1 MGAWLVE
8 STSRGTSRMK
18 KRTSAQ
24 FIYRLIIIAGLV
36 MQVAWYG
43 LLWSRMILYPAVSR
57 PSDFSIFYTAG
68 RIAASGH
75 ISQVFN
81 IRSQLAVQEKLLGYT
96 FPISQVLPF
105 NHPPLLVPILQL
117 ISTQD
122 YMASYWCWVLI
133 MVCFLIATMLVIN
146 QLLRAVQWDKGSRS
160 LFILCCVLFYPIFV
174 GLLKGQ
180 DTAFLLLGV
189 IIWFYGVV
197 TKKDA
202 LAGLGLA
209 LTVIRP
215 QIALVLAVPFLFNR
229 RRVWWWFLGGAGILG
244 LYSLA
249 LVRFEGVLDFINLL
263 KISAVGQGFGM
274 DQNAM
279 FNFTGMALRLL
290 PQGNIN
296 IVHIAAWGL
305 FLAVAIGLSI
315 WWKVSPEITYHHL
328 VLAVA
333 LSVFAAPHLHYHDL
347 ILLLVP
353 VIGLMIVLV
362 KAGRLKTL
370 GAAAMLVLISVVWMV
385 GEAWDPARL
394 TYPYLLMVGLPALTW
409 FYETH

>member
-1 MGAWLVE
+1 M
-8 STSRGTSRMK
+8 M
-18 KRTSAQ
+18 KRTSAH
-24 FIYRLIIIAGLV
+24 FISRLIIIAGLV
-36 MQVAWYG
+36 LQVAWYG
-43 LLWSRMILYPAVSR
+43 LLWSRMVIYPDVSR

-68 RIAASGH
+68 RIAAEGH
-75 ISQVFN
+75 ISQVYN
-81 IRSQLAVQEKLLGYT
+81 LQSQLEVQEKLLGFS
-96 FPISQVLPF
+96 FPISKVLPF

-122 YMASYWCWVLI
+122 YMASYWRWVLI
-133 MVCFLIATMLVIN
+133 MLGCLIATMVVLN
-146 QLLRAVQWDKGSRS
+146 QLLRELKWDSGVRS
-160 LFILCCVLFYPIFV
+160 LFIFCCALFYPIFV

-180 DTAFLLLGV
+180 DTAFLLLGAML
-189 IIWFYGVV
+189 WFYGLE

-202 LAGLGLA
+202 VAGLGLA

-229 RRVWWWFLGGAGILG
+229 RQVWWWFCGGAAILG

-249 LVRFEGVLDFINLL
+249 LVRLQGVQDFINLL

-290 PQGNIN
+290 PQVNVN
-296 IVHIAAWGL
+296 VVHIAAWGL
-305 FLAVAIGLSI
+305 FLAAAIGLFV
-315 WWKVSPEITYHHL
+315 WWKVSPEIRYHQI

-333 LSVFAAPHLHYHDL
+333 VSVFAAPHLHYHDL
-347 ILLLVP
+347 ILLLIP
-353 VIGLMIVLV
+353 VIGLAIVLV
-362 KAGRLKTL
+362 KAGKLKAREAGTL
-370 GAAAMLVLISVVWMV
+370 TVSISVAWML
-385 GEAWDPARL
+385 GEIWEPSRL
-394 TYPYLLMVGLPALTW
+394 TFPYLLMVGLPALTW

>member
-1 MGAWLVE
+1 M
-8 STSRGTSRMK
+8 RR
-18 KRTSAQ
+18 RTSPL
-24 FIYRLIIIAGLV
+24 FLYSLIIVAGLV
-36 MQVAWYG
+36 MQLAWYG
-43 LLWSRMILYPAVSR
+43 LLWSRMITQPDVSR

-68 RIAASGH
+68 RIAAEGH

-81 IRSQLAVQEKLLGYT
+81 TQWQLEVQEKLLGYS
-96 FPISQVLPF
+96 FPLSNLLPF

-122 YMASYWCWVLI
+122 YMASYWRWVLI
-133 MVCFLIATMLVIN
+133 MLGFLTATMLAIN
-146 QLLRAVQWDKGSRS
+146 QVLRAVQWDRSSRIIFVLCS
-160 LFILCCVLFYPIFV
+160 LLFYPIFV

-180 DTAFLLLGV
+180 DTAFLLLGAM
-189 IIWFYGVV
+189 IWFYGLV
-197 TKKDA
+197 TKKDPV
-202 LAGLGLA
+202 AGLGLA

-229 RRVWWWFLGGAGILG
+229 RKIWWWFCGGAAVLG

-249 LVRFEGVLDFINLL
+249 LVGFGGVRDFISLL
-263 KISAVGQGFGM
+263 QISASGQGFGM

-290 PQGNIN
+290 PQVNIN
-296 IVHIAAWGL
+296 AVHIAAWGL
-305 FLAVAIGLSI
+305 FVAVIIGLSI
-315 WWKVSPEITYHHL
+315 LWKVSAEIQFRQI

-347 ILLLVP
+347 ILLLIP
-353 VIGLMIVLV
+353 VLGLMIILV
-362 KAGRLKTL
+362 KMGKLKTR
-370 GAAAMLVLISVVWMV
+370 GAAALTVAISVVWMM
-385 GEAWDPARL
+385 GEVWDPTRL
-394 TYPYLLMVGLPALTW
+394 TFPYLLMIGLPALAW